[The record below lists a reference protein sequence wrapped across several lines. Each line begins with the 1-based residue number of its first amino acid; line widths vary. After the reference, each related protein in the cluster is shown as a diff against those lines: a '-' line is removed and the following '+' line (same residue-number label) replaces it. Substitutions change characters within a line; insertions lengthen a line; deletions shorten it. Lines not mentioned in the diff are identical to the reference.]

1 MTDQL
6 ARLQAALGDRYRIE
20 RELGSGGMAVVYLAD
35 DLKHHRPVALKV
47 LKPELA
53 TVLGPERFLRE
64 IEIAAQL
71 HHPHILPL
79 YDSGEADGFL
89 FYVMPYEEGRS
100 LRDRLRR
107 EGELPVEEAVRV
119 LCDVADALSHAHE
132 HGVVH
137 RDIKPENILLS
148 GHHALVT
155 DFGVAKAVSDATGR
169 HGLTTTGVAL
179 GTPAYMA
186 PEQAAADPH
195 VDQRADIY
203 ALGVVAYEL
212 LAGRPPFSSATPQGM
227 LVSHLTESPKP
238 VTAYRPS
245 VPPALGQAIMRC
257 LEKNRADRWQSAEE
271 LRTQFEA
278 MLTPSGG
285 VTPVGTGPVRTLSRS
300 KWRVVGAIAVAG
312 VVLAVTVGV
321 WLRGRSA
328 PHLDPT
334 LLAVAPFDVL
344 SPDRDLEVWREGV
357 MDLLA
362 RSLDGAGPIRTVA
375 PTVAAHRWSG
385 RADATSAEEFGRETG
400 AGLAVFG
407 TLVAVGSDSA
417 RLVATLL
424 DVGRGA
430 VLSEQEVRD
439 RADRVDR
446 LVDSLS
452 VRLLGALSEQR
463 AVGAMRLHSV
473 GSSVPAAI
481 KAFLQGQQHYRR
493 SNWDSAR
500 AYFAQAIAL
509 DSTFALAHR
518 GIGQV
523 EGWTESGVGT
533 AELRALEIR
542 AGNLNHGL
550 APRESLLIL
559 ADSLWAGLTPDF
571 DGQWSRLD
579 RLFRIVEEAARRYPE
594 DPEVWYE
601 LGEARYHFGTSRGVT
616 AESIQSAFRRALALD
631 SGFVPAYIHTA
642 ELAFMTEGR
651 DAGERTLA
659 GILAAHPTSV
669 EGEGALLSTALL
681 NAGAAQE
688 PAVTAML
695 DTTSAGAFRRSFDAL
710 QRLPDSTESALR
722 VARAWAERFSD
733 GTSYLRWMLA
743 FRGHVGDASA
753 EFAGEEWREP
763 IPYWS
768 AKSRFGQLALLGAF
782 TEDTVQAVYADW
794 LESGY
799 EPAMY
804 VAVRWWANRGDTAS
818 LARAVRESEVRQRS
832 GLHFGAPDSAMMEW
846 GIDCFEAYLALARGD
861 TADALHRF
869 GALRQW
875 PTIPRAYQEQLTYA
889 QVLAAIG
896 RDEEAATVLANV
908 PDVGVAPGPAEV
920 VWVLERARVND
931 RLGRRESAVR
941 DYAYVVDVWRNADPL
956 LQPFVEEAR
965 SALARLVGEPRR

>member
-1 MTDQL
+1 MAELL
-6 ARLQAALGDRYRIE
+6 ARLQAALDGRYRIE
-20 RELGSGGMAVVYLAD
+20 GEIGSGGMAVVYLAD

-53 TVLGPERFLRE
+53 AALGPERFLRE

-100 LRDRLRR
+100 LRDRLRT
-107 EGELPVEEAVRV
+107 EGELPVGEAVRV

-155 DFGVAKAVSDATGR
+155 DFGVAKAVSEATGQY
-169 HGLTTTGVAL
+169 GLTTTGMAL

-212 LAGRPPFSSATPQGM
+212 LTGHPPFSRATPQEL
-227 LVSHLTESPKP
+227 LVSHLTETPEP
-238 VTAYRPS
+238 VTAHRPS

-257 LEKNRADRWQSAEE
+257 LEKNRADRWQTSEE
-271 LRTQFEA
+271 LRTQLET

-285 VTPVGTGPVRTLSRS
+285 VTPVETKPVPAPSRS
-300 KWRVVGAIAVAG
+300 KRRVVGVAVAAV
-312 VVLAVTVGV
+312 VVLAVLAGV
-321 WLRGRSA
+321 LLRGRST
-328 PHLDPT
+328 PDLDPS

-344 SPDRDLEVWREGV
+344 SPSQDLDVWREGV

-362 RSLDGAGPIRTVA
+362 RNLDGAGPIRTVA
-375 PTVAAHRWSG
+375 PTIAAHRWTG
-385 RADATSAEEFGRETG
+385 RADASSAEEFGRNTG
-400 AGLAVFG
+400 AGLAVYG

-424 DVGRGA
+424 DVGTGT

-446 LVDSLS
+446 LTDSLS
-452 VRLLGALSEQR
+452 VRLLRALSEQR
-463 AVGAMRLHSV
+463 AVGATRLHSV
-473 GSSVPAAI
+473 GSSSPAAI
-481 KAFLQGQQHYRR
+481 KAFLQGQQQYRR

-500 AYFAQAIAL
+500 AYFEEAVAL

-518 GIGQV
+518 GIGQI

-533 AELRALEIR
+533 AALRALEIR

-579 RLFRIVEEAARRYPE
+579 RLFATVEEATRRYPE

-601 LGEARYHFGTSRGVT
+601 LGEARYHFGGSTGVT
-616 AESIQSAFRRALALD
+616 AESIQAPFRRAIALD
-631 SGFVPAYIHTA
+631 SGFTPAYIHTA

-651 DAGERTLA
+651 EAGERALA

-669 EGEGALLSTALL
+669 EGDGALLSTALL
-681 NAGAAQE
+681 DPETARSPRVA
-688 PAVTAML
+688 AML
-695 DTTSAGAFRRSFDAL
+695 DTMSAEAFRRSFDAL
-710 QRLPDSTESALR
+710 QRLPDSAESALR
-722 VARAWAERFSD
+722 VARAWADRFAE
-733 GTSYLRWMLA
+733 GNAYRQWMLA
-743 FRGHVGDASA
+743 FRGHVEEASA
-753 EFAGEEWREP
+753 EFAGAEWREP
-763 IPYWS
+763 IPYW
-768 AKSRFGQLALLGAF
+768 AVKSRFGQLALLGAF
-782 TEDTVQAVYADW
+782 PEDTVRTLYARW

-799 EPAMY
+799 GPATY
-804 VAVRWWANRGDTAS
+804 VAARWWADRGDTTS
-818 LARAVRESEVRQRS
+818 LARVVQQFEELRRHEPAPGPPNPAV
-832 GLHFGAPDSAMMEW
+832 LEW
-846 GIDCFEAYLALARGD
+846 GIEVSSAYLALARGD
-861 TADALHRF
+861 TTNALRRF
-869 GALRQW
+869 GALREW
-875 PTIPRAYQEQLTYA
+875 PTVPRAYQEPLTYA
-889 QVLAAIG
+889 QLLAATG
-896 RDEEAATVLANV
+896 QDEAAAAALANV
-908 PDVGVAPGPAEV
+908 PDVGLAPGPAEV

-931 RLGRRESAVR
+931 RLGRLEPAVR
-941 DYAYVVDVWRNADPL
+941 DYSYVIDVWRNADPL
-956 LQPFVEEAR
+956 LQPYVEEAKQ
-965 SALARLVGEPRR
+965 AVARLVGEQ

>member
-1 MTDQL
+1 MAL
-6 ARLQAALGDRYRIE
+6 ALRIAWRSE
-20 RELGSGGMAVVYLAD
+20 
-35 DLKHHRPVALKV
+35 P
-47 LKPELA
+47 
-53 TVLGPERFLRE
+53 GPERFLRE

-107 EGELPVEEAVRV
+107 EGELPVGEAVRV

-155 DFGVAKAVSDATGR
+155 DFGVAKAVSEATGR
-169 HGLTTTGVAL
+169 HGMTTTGVAL

-212 LAGRPPFSSATPQGM
+212 LTGHPPFSRATPQEL
-227 LVSHLTESPKP
+227 LVSHLTEAPEP
-238 VTAYRPS
+238 VTAHRPS

-257 LEKNRADRWQSAEE
+257 LEKNRADRWQSAVE
-271 LRTQFEA
+271 LRAQLEA

-285 VTPVGTGPVRTLSRS
+285 VTPAETSPVAVRSRS
-300 KWRVVGAIAVAG
+300 KRRAVGAAAVVGVALAVSAG
-312 VVLAVTVGV
+312 VL
-321 WLRGRSA
+321 LRGRST
-328 PHLDPT
+328 PDLDPS

-344 SPDRDLEVWREGV
+344 SPNQDLDVWREGV

-385 RADATSAEEFGRETG
+385 RADASSAREFGRNTG
-400 AGLAVFG
+400 AGLAVYG

-424 DVGRGA
+424 DVGTGTA
-430 VLSEQEVRD
+430 LAEEEVRD

-446 LVDSLS
+446 LADSLS

-463 AVGAMRLHSV
+463 GVGATRLHSV
-473 GSSVPAAI
+473 GSSSPAAI
-481 KAFLQGQQHYRR
+481 KAFLLGQQQYRR

-500 AYFAQAIAL
+500 VYFEEAVSL

-518 GIGQV
+518 GIAQV

-533 AELRALEIR
+533 AALRALEIR

-550 APRESLLIL
+550 APRESLLVL

-571 DGQWSRLD
+571 DGEWSRLD
-579 RLFRIVEEAARRYPE
+579 RLFATVEEATRRYPE

-601 LGEARYHFGTSRGVT
+601 LGEARYHFGTANGVT
-616 AESIQSAFRRALALD
+616 AESIQAPFHRAIALD

-642 ELAFMTEGR
+642 ELAFMTDGR
-651 DAGERTLA
+651 DAGKRALA
-659 GILAAHPTSV
+659 GILVAHPTSI
-669 EGEGALLSTALL
+669 EGEGALLSTTLL
-681 NAGAAQE
+681 DPETAAS
-688 PAVTAML
+688 PMAATML
-695 DTTSAGAFRRSFDAL
+695 DTMSAEALRRSFDAL
-710 QRLPDSTESALR
+710 QRLPDSAESALR
-722 VARAWAERFSD
+722 VARAWASRSAEAARF
-733 GTSYLRWMLA
+733 RQWMLA
-743 FRGHVGDASA
+743 FRGHVGEASA
-753 EFAGEEWREP
+753 EFEGAEWREP
-763 IPYWS
+763 IPYW
-768 AKSRFGQLALLGAF
+768 AVKSRFGQLALLDAF
-782 TEDTVQAVYADW
+782 PEDTIRAIFDRW

-799 EPAMY
+799 GPATY
-804 VAVRWWANRGDTAS
+804 VAARWWADHGDTTA
-818 LARAVRESEVRQRS
+818 LARVLRHFERLRRLEPAPGSPNPAV
-832 GLHFGAPDSAMMEW
+832 LEW
-846 GIDCFEAYLALARGD
+846 GIEVSSAYLALARGD
-861 TADALHRF
+861 TVDALSRF
-869 GALRQW
+869 AALKEW
-875 PTIPRAYQEQLTYA
+875 PAVPRAYQERLTYA
-889 QVLAAIG
+889 QLLAATG
-896 RDEEAATVLANV
+896 QDEAAAAVLENV
-908 PDVGVAPGPAEV
+908 PDVGLAPGPAEV

-931 RLGRRESAVR
+931 RLGRLEPAVR
-941 DYAYVVDVWRNADPL
+941 DYSYVIDVWRHADPL
-956 LQPFVEEAR
+956 LQPYVEEAKH
-965 SALARLVGEPRR
+965 AVARLVGER